1 MSTQKQAAP
10 IRHLML
16 ALCLLVLA
24 GTAPDAWAARRALVI
39 GIDSYQHVTR
49 LRNAR
54 ADAEAMADAL
64 RSAGYRVTLQTDRS
78 QKQMQGDVRAFRDS
92 IVANQDEVVVFFS
105 GHGVQ
110 VDGTNYLLPVDIAAE
125 SESQVKDDALALSK
139 VLQDLRERKPRFTL
153 AIVDACR
160 DNPFAGVGRSIGA
173 RGLTGVSGATGQMV
187 IYAAG
192 EGQKAL
198 DRLSNSDPVRNG
210 LFTRVFVKEM
220 ARPGL
225 SVDQVL
231 RNVRIEVNRLAL
243 TVGHD
248 QVPALYDQVVGNY
261 YFHTA
266 PAQVASVV
274 PQPVGPSVQLS
285 VASAVRDGAVF
296 KDCADC
302 PEMVVIPAG
311 SFLMGSPA
319 SESDRFSNEGPQRR
333 VTVVSFALG
342 KTEVT
347 QGQWKAVMGG
357 DPSRFS
363 TCGDDCPVENVSW
376 EDAQRLIEKLN
387 AKTGQ
392 RYRLPSEAE
401 WEYAARAG
409 TLTAYWWGPLAS
421 HEYANYGKDQCC
433 DGVAEG
439 RDQWE
444 NLAPV
449 GQFAPN
455 AFGLHDMHGNVWEW
469 VQDCYDDKAYG
480 GKAPSDG
487 GPYEVV
493 GCSSRVLRGGSWY
506 IYPQYLRSAYRN
518 WNAPGLRNNNIG
530 FRLARM
536 LP

>member
-1 MSTQKQAAP
+1 M
-10 IRHLML
+10 
-16 ALCLLVLA
+16 
-24 GTAPDAWAARRALVI
+24 
-39 GIDSYQHVTR
+39 
-49 LRNAR
+49 
-54 ADAEAMADAL
+54 
-64 RSAGYRVTLQTDRS
+64 
-78 QKQMQGDVRAFRDS
+78 
-92 IVANQDEVVVFFS
+92 
-105 GHGVQ
+105 
-110 VDGTNYLLPVDIAAE
+110 
-125 SESQVKDDALALSK
+125 
-139 VLQDLRERKPRFTL
+139 
-153 AIVDACR
+153 
-160 DNPFAGVGRSIGA
+160 
-173 RGLTGVSGATGQMV
+173 
-187 IYAAG
+187 
-192 EGQKAL
+192 
-198 DRLSNSDPVRNG
+198 
-210 LFTRVFVKEM
+210 
-220 ARPGL
+220 
-225 SVDQVL
+225 
-231 RNVRIEVNRLAL
+231 
-243 TVGHD
+243 
-248 QVPALYDQVVGNY
+248 
-261 YFHTA
+261 
-266 PAQVASVV
+266 
-274 PQPVGPSVQLS
+274 QLS